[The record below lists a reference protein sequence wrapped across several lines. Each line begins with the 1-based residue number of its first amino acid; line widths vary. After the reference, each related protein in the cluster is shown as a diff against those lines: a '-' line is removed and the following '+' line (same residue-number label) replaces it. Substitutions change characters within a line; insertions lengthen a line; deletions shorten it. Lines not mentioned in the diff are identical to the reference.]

1 MCTNV
6 WDKLITWFDK
16 NGRSFIWRERREPF
30 VVLIAEIL
38 LKKTSANVVNQFLPR
53 FLEHYSDVHALNN
66 ATLEELQKVLAPL
79 GLSAQRGKQLKSLA
93 QALVQSHGGIIPSEQ
108 DKLLQL
114 PGVGEYTAGAVL
126 SFAYRRPEAIVDT
139 NVARIIIRFYGI
151 ERSRCEARRSPEV
164 WEHAWRLASQYSEG
178 SHRINWAL
186 LDLGALIC
194 RPERPKCDECPLNCD
209 CAFATLH
216 NVSKESQFIM

>member
-6 WDKLITWFDK
+6 WNKLIAWFDT

-53 FLEHYSDVHALNN
+53 FLDRYSDVHALNN
-66 ATLEELQKVLAPL
+66 SKFEELEEALAPL

-93 QALVQSHGGIIPSEQ
+93 QALVQSYGGIIPSERGE
-108 DKLLQL
+108 LLQL
-114 PGVGEYTAGAVL
+114 PGIGDYTAGAVL
-126 SFAYRRPEAIVDT
+126 SFAYGKPEAIVDT
-139 NVARIIIRFYGI
+139 NVARVISRFYGI
-151 ERSRCEARRSPEV
+151 KPSRCEARRSPEV
-164 WEHAWRLASQYSEG
+164 WERARGLVNQESECSQ
-178 SHRINWAL
+178 RINWAL

-194 RPERPKCDECPLNCD
+194 RARRPKCDECPLNGN
-209 CAFATLH
+209 CAFIAREFTA
-216 NVSKESQFIM
+216 

>member
-1 MCTNV
+1 MCTKV
-6 WDKLITWFDK
+6 WNKLIAWFDL

-53 FLEHYSDVHALNN
+53 FLDRYSDMHALNDS
-66 ATLEELQKVLAPL
+66 TFEDLEEALAPL

-93 QALVQSHGGIIPSEQ
+93 HALVQSYGGVIPNER

-114 PGVGEYTAGAVL
+114 PGIGEYTVGAVL
-126 SFAYRRPEAIVDT
+126 SFAYEKPEAMVDT

-151 ERSRCEARRSPEV
+151 EPSRYEARRSPEV
-164 WEHAWRLASQYSEG
+164 WERAWRLVSQDSKR
-178 SHRINWAL
+178 SHKINWAL

-194 RPERPKCDECPLNCD
+194 RSRKPKCDECPLNSN
-209 CAFATLH
+209 CAFATLQNTH
-216 NVSKESQFIM
+216 T

>member
-1 MCTNV
+1 MCTNLSN
-6 WDKLITWFDK
+6 KLIVWFDR

-53 FLEHYSDVHALNN
+53 FLDRYSDVHTLNN
-66 ATLEELQKVLAPL
+66 SKFEELEEALAPL

-93 QALVQSHGGIIPSEQ
+93 QALVQSYGGIIPNER

-114 PGVGEYTAGAVL
+114 PGIGEYTAGAVL
-126 SFAYRRPEAIVDT
+126 SFAYGKPEAIVDT

-151 ERSRCEARRSPEV
+151 EPSRAEARRSPEV
-164 WEHAWRLASQYSEG
+164 WERARRLVSQDSEC
-178 SHRINWAL
+178 SQRINWAL

-194 RPERPKCDECPLNCD
+194 RPRRPKCDECPLNCN
-209 CAFATLH
+209 CAFATFH
-216 NVSKESQFIM
+216 NTQA

>member
-1 MCTNV
+1 MCTNI
-6 WDKLITWFDK
+6 WNKLIAWFDT

-53 FLEHYSDVHALNN
+53 FLERYSDVHALNN
-66 ATLEELQKVLAPL
+66 STFEELEEALAPL

-93 QALVQSHGGIIPSEQ
+93 QALVQSYGGVIPNER

-114 PGVGEYTAGAVL
+114 PGIGEYTVGAVL
-126 SFAYRRPEAIVDT
+126 CFAYGKPEAIVDT

-151 ERSRCEARRSPEV
+151 KPSRAEARRSPEV
-164 WEHAWRLASQYSEG
+164 WERARGLARQDSEHSQK
-178 SHRINWAL
+178 INWAL
-186 LDLGALIC
+186 LDLGALVC
-194 RPERPKCDECPLNCD
+194 GPRRPKCDECPLNCD
-209 CAFATLH
+209 CAFTNLRNAG
-216 NVSKESQFIM
+216 